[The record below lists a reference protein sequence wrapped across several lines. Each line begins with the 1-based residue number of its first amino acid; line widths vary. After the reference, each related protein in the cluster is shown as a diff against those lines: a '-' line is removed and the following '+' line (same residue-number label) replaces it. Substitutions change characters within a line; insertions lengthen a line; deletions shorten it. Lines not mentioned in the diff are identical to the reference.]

1 MKNKAKIS
9 CRGNAS
15 RLIAW
20 FPLVVYLVI
29 PSMSLGGVAT
39 DQIKITV
46 DKALLVLKDPR
57 LKPAAKAKDRREQ
70 LKQILF
76 ARFDFAEMARRSLG
90 SNWRQR
96 TPKEQ
101 DEFVRLFTDLLERA
115 YSETIEAYTD
125 EKIVYLGE
133 KLDGNYAEVK
143 SKIITSKGQEFT
155 IDYKSHLVG
164 HEWRVYDVII
174 ENVSMVN
181 NFRSQFN
188 RVINNDSY
196 EELVRRLREKQ
207 SDVSSAKN

>member
-1 MKNKAKIS
+1 MAHRRNT
-9 CRGNAS
+9 S
-15 RLIAW
+15 RFIAW
-20 FPLVVYLVI
+20 FPLIVHLVI
-29 PSMSLGGVAT
+29 PSKSLGGVAT
-39 DQIKITV
+39 DQIKVTV

-57 LKPAAKAKDRREQ
+57 LKPATKAKERRDQ

-76 ARFDFAEMARRSLG
+76 ARFDFTEMARRSLG
-90 SNWRQR
+90 SNWRRR

-143 SKIITSKGQEFT
+143 SKIITREGQEFT

-164 HEWRVYDVII
+164 NDWRVYDVVI

-196 EELVRRLREKQ
+196 NELVRRLREKQ
-207 SDVSSAKN
+207 ADASSAKN